1 MFSTADLLTE
11 IECGLYAAWHA
22 AFLSNDTPYI
32 SMKPEYLTT
41 VVLGL
46 HLSKKLQE
54 VFFSTRYLVRFE
66 ERTKDV
72 ATRAF
77 PPLPL
82 PYLEK
87 NIHGRAKKDSGEEGS
102 VDLVIYKQTSL
113 FPETVAVFEIKNFD
127 QSDGLLV
134 KDIERNME
142 FIELTEPGKNNQIQ
156 YGVLTF
162 FLHDKL
168 SIVKEQADAFLRE
181 KTEYFSQM
189 AAPFNRNGISSTLTL
204 KTLANYP
211 DLKKGEACELDDDCR
226 LVIESEENYH
236 IVYGIVL
243 LERNR
248 TPLAT
253 SRMPILRRIR
263 T

>member
-1 MFSTADLLTE
+1 MFSTPDLLAE
-11 IECGLYAAWHA
+11 IERGLYASWHA

-41 VVLGL
+41 MLLGL
-46 HLSKKLQE
+46 HLSEKLQE
-54 VFFSTRYLVRFE
+54 AFSSIRYVVRFE

-82 PYLEK
+82 PYRPK
-87 NIHGRAKKDSGEEGS
+87 NVHGRAKKDTGEEGA
-102 VDLVIYKQTSL
+102 VDLVIYKQPSF
-113 FPETVAVFEIKNFD
+113 FPETVAVFEIKNLD
-127 QSDGLLV
+127 QSDALLV

-142 FIELTEPGKNNQIQ
+142 FIELTESGKNNQIQ

-168 SIVKEQADAFLRE
+168 SRVKEEADEFLRE
-181 KTEYFSQM
+181 KTVYFSQM

-211 DLKKGEACELDDDCR
+211 SLTRSEALEPDEDGR
-226 LVIESEENYH
+226 PEIETEENHH
-236 IVYGIVL
+236 IAYGIVL
-243 LERNR
+243 LARN
-248 TPLAT
+248 LNE
-253 SRMPILRRIR
+253 
-263 T
+263 